1 MNAAAFLSEL
11 RRREIQVWASG
22 GQLHCT
28 AKPGA
33 LTPELR
39 DQLRQWKNDILNV
52 LASAQALATQERAIV
67 PLQASGTRTPVF
79 AVPGHNGDVFCYRAL
94 AQRLGEDQPFFG
106 LQPPGV
112 DGEDAPLERVEDL
125 AACFARQIRAFRPE
139 GPYVIA
145 GYCAGGTVAYELA
158 QQLSREGA
166 QVSLAALFGSPYP
179 AYFRAPAQILQ
190 RVAEQAARI
199 GGLARDLAVR
209 SPAECRLYFAEGLRR
224 RRERQPRRASG
235 RDRSGARAAR
245 QGRARHARRR
255 ARVHPARIRRTRGT
269 VPSFHGVARRAP
281 LALGRGARRGILRPR
296 RLRQPGHAARAE
308 RRRFRRAV
316 RSRAAALL
324 ALENALLSFI
334 VFIGVALA
342 GLIGLFL
349 YGWSRRKEKPPPG
362 VKPLKDEEDW

>member
-1 MNAAAFLSEL
+1 VNAAAFLSEL

-39 DQLRQWKNDILNV
+39 DQLRQWKNDILSV

-112 DGEDAPLERVEDL
+112 DGQDAPLERVEDL

-166 QVSLAALFGSPYP
+166 QVSLVALFGSPYP

-199 GGLARDLAVR
+199 GSLARDLAVR

-224 RRERQPRRASG
+224 RRERQRAAQAAATDSVLVQRGKVERATLVAVRGYTPRASTV
-235 RDRSGARAAR
+235 RVAIFLPSAEWHAAR
-245 QGRARHARRR
+245 RWRS
-255 ARVHPARIRRTRGT
+255 V
-269 VPSFHGVARRAP
+269 
-281 LALGRGARRGILRPR
+281 
-296 RLRQPGHAARAE
+296 AARAE
-308 RRRFRRAV
+308 EYSGPGRCGSQQMLREPNAGAFAELFEGALRR
-316 RSRAAALL
+316 S
-324 ALENALLSFI
+324 
-334 VFIGVALA
+334 
-342 GLIGLFL
+342 
-349 YGWSRRKEKPPPG
+349 
-362 VKPLKDEEDW
+362 